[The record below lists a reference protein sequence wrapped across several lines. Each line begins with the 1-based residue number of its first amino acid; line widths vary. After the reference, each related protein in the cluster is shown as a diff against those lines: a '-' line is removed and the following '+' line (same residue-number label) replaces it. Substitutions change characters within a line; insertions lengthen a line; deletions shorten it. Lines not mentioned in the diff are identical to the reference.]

1 MHGCAC
7 ARPSRDDA
15 CEAQSDSDT
24 FTELE
29 QWITEHLKGDLRVE
43 APAEPVVQQSH
54 LVVLRLGKRGKLLT
68 PRRRKATAES
78 QGLRRGSK
86 ARASDADPRLKNPA
100 LGNQQIP

>member
-68 PRRRKATAES
+68 PRRQKGHSRISGPTA
-78 QGLRRGSK
+78 R
-86 ARASDADPRLKNPA
+86 
-100 LGNQQIP
+100 QQS